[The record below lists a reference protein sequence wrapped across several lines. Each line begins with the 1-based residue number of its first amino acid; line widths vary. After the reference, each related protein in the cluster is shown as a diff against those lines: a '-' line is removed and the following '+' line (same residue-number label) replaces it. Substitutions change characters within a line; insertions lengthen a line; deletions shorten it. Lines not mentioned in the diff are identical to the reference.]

1 MGKDKW
7 ARVDNDH
14 PIPLR
19 MQCMVIAPEAEAG
32 QPLSPQAAA
41 EGGVEAQADDRASP
55 TTAVADLA
63 TTNEAEALA
72 AGLTDLSLQAVAE
85 MDVDWEDVTEDLE
98 WDDDEGHGEEDNMD
112 VDSED
117 EKEKEEEED
126 AMDE

>member
-1 MGKDKW
+1 
-7 ARVDNDH
+7 
-14 PIPLR
+14 
-19 MQCMVIAPEAEAG
+19 
-32 QPLSPQAAA
+32 
-41 EGGVEAQADDRASP
+41 
-55 TTAVADLA
+55 VADLA
-63 TTNEAEALA
+63 TTDEAEALA

-126 AMDE
+126 VMDE